1 MYDPDKEYRNMLEK
15 LKMICGQKHVSQYAL
30 AKATGMSTSSINS
43 LMKGET
49 KPYIYT
55 ILMICGALDISIQE
69 LFSEERTD
77 GDPDEKALLR
87 LYRLL
92 SEEKREQLQRYADML
107 YQYREERRN

>member
-1 MYDPDKEYRNMLEK
+1 MYDPDKEYPNMLKK
-15 LKMICGQKHVSQYAL
+15 LKTICGQKHISQYAL

-69 LFSEERTD
+69 LFQYENPTLDQEED
-77 GDPDEKALLR
+77 AMLSM
-87 LYRLL
+87 YRQLP
-92 SEEKREQLQRYADML
+92 EEKRKQLKQYADML
-107 YQYREERRN
+107 YQYKGEI

>member
-1 MYDPDKEYRNMLEK
+1 
-15 LKMICGQKHVSQYAL
+15 
-30 AKATGMSTSSINS
+30 
-43 LMKGET
+43 
-49 KPYIYT
+49 
-55 ILMICGALDISIQE
+55 MICGALDISIQE

-107 YQYREERRN
+107 YQYREERKN